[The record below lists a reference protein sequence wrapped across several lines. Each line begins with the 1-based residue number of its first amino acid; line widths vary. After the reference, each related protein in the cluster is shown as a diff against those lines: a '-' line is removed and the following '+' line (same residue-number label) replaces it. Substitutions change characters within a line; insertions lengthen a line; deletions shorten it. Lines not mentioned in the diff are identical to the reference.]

1 MCHNLLMTFT
11 QRPQTDYLAGNLRRD
26 YSLFSKSSQGTPVF
40 YDPFLYRSQAGYEA
54 LQTWYDSAVKRLSV
68 PVESRY
74 VPTRFGTTH
83 TLIAGPESAPPLVL
97 VPGYG
102 AGAPL
107 WKGQLEGLSDRF
119 RLYAPDAVGQPGRS
133 ATTRPDLLSDGYVDW
148 LQDVFDGLHL
158 ARPAVAGVCLGGWI
172 ALRLAALRPERVERL
187 IMLSPVGVAP
197 FKVYVRSG
205 IPLVLNMRKSPD
217 AAGLRLLRM
226 IFAPPGAG
234 ISFNRE
240 VFHALSLV
248 VKHYNAGA
256 LVGMSTAPKARE
268 VLSGLRA
275 LIRFVRAEPPAVLR
289 RIRTPSLLV
298 VGAYEA
304 IFDPK
309 VAVRRATRHMPDIRA
324 EIVADTG
331 HAAMYDKPEY
341 VNDRILRFL
350 TTGK

>member
-1 MCHNLLMTFT
+1 M
-11 QRPQTDYLAGNLRRD
+11 P
-26 YSLFSKSSQGTPVF
+26 
-40 YDPFLYRSQAGYEA
+40 YDSFLYRSQTGYEA

-74 VPTRFGTTH
+74 VPTRFGDTH

-133 ATTRPDLLSDGYVDW
+133 AAARPDLLADGYVDW
-148 LQDVFDGLHL
+148 LRDVLDGLNL

-172 ALRLAALRPERVERL
+172 ALRLASLHPDRIEKLV
-187 IMLSPVGVAP
+187 MLSPVGVAP
-197 FKVYVRSG
+197 FKVYLRSG
-205 IPLVLNMRKSPD
+205 IPLVLNMRKNPD

-226 IFAPPGAG
+226 VFAPPGAG
-234 ISFNRE
+234 ITFNRE
-240 VFHALSLV
+240 IFHALSLV

-256 LVGMSTAPKARE
+256 LAGMSAAPTTRE
-268 VLSGLRA
+268 ALGGLRA
-275 LIRFVRAEPPAVLR
+275 LIRFVRAESPTVLR
-289 RIRTPSLLV
+289 GIRTPSLLM

-309 VAVRRATRHMPDIRA
+309 VAVRRAARYMPDIRA
-324 EIVADTG
+324 EVVENTG
-331 HAAMYDKPEY
+331 HAAMYDRPDY
-341 VNDRILRFL
+341 VNARMVRFL
-350 TTGK
+350 TAGE